1 MPTAQDNNDL
11 RATLAISQVE
21 ALTGTTRILTLP
33 MGRTVTVTVPPGVLS
48 GQEIRIPGQGMTQ
61 PGMPAGTLIL
71 TINVVNE
78 EQPGSPQLSPEQANM
93 PTFATPLSPTVA
105 ATPFAPYPPSPS
117 TGTEH
122 AQQKN
127 MTQPPSLVP
136 PPPPGFPNSLSGTGN
151 TPYPPP
157 AYPTPM
163 APAPQPQPRPRAKTQ
178 TVLLVVIALIV
189 IVGAIGL
196 YAGVVVPAHNH
207 AMATAT
213 AAAKQAATAQIQTA
227 QANATNTADAQV
239 SQDLTATITANQTG
253 YNQIIQGAPALS
265 DSMASP
271 DTYNWDTGTG
281 CYYSNGAYYV
291 KSDQKNT
298 FVYCS
303 SPQTNFSNFVMRV
316 QWKLLSGDGAGLIF
330 RATPSNGHMYEY
342 QVESD
347 GSYELNVYTGSS
359 GSNATTLLSG
369 TLSNFNASQTHTMAI
384 EANGSTLK
392 IFIDDTYLGTIL
404 DSSYSSGQIGIIAN
418 DVSNTTLVMY
428 TKVQVW
434 KI

>member
-33 MGRTVTVTVPPGVLS
+33 MGRTVTVTIPPGVFS
-48 GQEIRIPGQGMTQ
+48 GQEIRLPGQGMTQ
-61 PGMPAGTLIL
+61 PGMPVGTLIL

-78 EQPGSPQLSPEQANM
+78 EQYGPPQLAPEQANM

-105 ATPFAPYPPSPS
+105 ATPFTPYSSSPS
-117 TGTEH
+117 AGTEN
-122 AQQKN
+122 AQPKST
-127 MTQPPSLVP
+127 TQPPSLVP
-136 PPPPGFPNSLSGTGN
+136 PPPPGYPNSLSGTG
-151 TPYPPP
+151 TPYQPPP
-157 AYPTPM
+157 YPAPT
-163 APAPQPQPRPRAKTQ
+163 APAPQPQPRPRSKTQ
-178 TVLLVVIALIV
+178 TILLVVIALIV

-196 YAGVVVPAHNH
+196 YTGVIVPAHNH

-213 AAAKQAATAQIQTA
+213 AAANQAATAQIQTA
-227 QANATNTADAQV
+227 QANATGTADAQV
-239 SQDLTATITANQTG
+239 SQDLTATVTSNQTG
-253 YNQIIQGAPALS
+253 YNQIIQGAPTLS

-316 QWKLLSGDGAGLIF
+316 QWKLVNGDGAGLIF
-330 RATPSNGHMYEY
+330 RATPSNGHLYEY

-369 TLSNFNASQTHTMAI
+369 PPNNNFNAGQAHSMAI

-404 DSSYSSGQIGIIAN
+404 DNSYSSGQIGLIAN